1 MAISFPA
8 ESPEGLQES
17 TVEAPS
23 TEGNIFAKAQRS
35 WEKAPASQF
44 SSHETHALKQQ
55 LLTDNPQWKGTS
67 QEKQLSR

>member
-35 WEKAPASQF
+35 WEKAPAS
-44 SSHETHALKQQ
+44 SAPMKPML
-55 LLTDNPQWKGTS
+55 
-67 QEKQLSR
+67 

>member
-23 TEGNIFAKAQRS
+23 TEGNILPKHREAGK
-35 WEKAPASQF
+35 KLLPV
-44 SSHETHALKQQ
+44 Q
-55 LLTDNPQWKGTS
+55 LP
-67 QEKQLSR
+67 